1 MPAAKP
7 EPARC
12 HPLNQP
18 ADTVQIP
25 YIGRNGRPL
34 HRVTESQRRWYT
46 KNMTEAEA
54 SELMLYFE
62 EIESRVQH
70 YQSERVAIRAKSVKL
85 LTFSE
90 GTPIEERQS
99 RLKEVDDLRAQYVE
113 YLENIVALKA
123 TVVEY
128 TPGEPLTLEPLL

>member
-1 MPAAKP
+1 MPAAKQ
-7 EPARC
+7 E
-12 HPLNQP
+12 P

>member
-1 MPAAKP
+1 
-7 EPARC
+7 
-12 HPLNQP
+12 
-18 ADTVQIP
+18 
-25 YIGRNGRPL
+25 
-34 HRVTESQRRWYT
+34 
-46 KNMTEAEA
+46 MTEAEA

-99 RLKEVDDLRAQYVE
+99 RLKQVDDLRAQYVE
-113 YLENIVALKA
+113 YLENIVTLKA